1 MDSKR
6 YSIAVVFLALL
17 LSLTACGPRF
27 YVDRLNIKTSY
38 KKWVKEIGLFSHENI
53 NVWRYVED
61 KGKIE
66 LEINYDN
73 GLEGYKELSEIINAH
88 NKFVEENPDYFP
100 DDIAIDIINIDG
112 SEWINSFFG
121 NFTKDDIYPAEL
133 GINCNSKMQF
143 VSINIGECMGEE
155 LEPTDDIHFC
165 VPVVILGCDYV
176 PSNEEYA
183 FLTEFDKAEQ
193 IIFSYEDD
201 NYDKDE
207 VGKAIKAY
215 LPNVEIYESVYDGEH
230 SHLQKI
236 Q

>member
-27 YVDRLNIKTSY
+27 YVDRFNIKTSY

-88 NKFVEENPDYFP
+88 NKFVEEND
-100 DDIAIDIINIDG
+100 
-112 SEWINSFFG
+112 
-121 NFTKDDIYPAEL
+121 
-133 GINCNSKMQF
+133 
-143 VSINIGECMGEE
+143 
-155 LEPTDDIHFC
+155 
-165 VPVVILGCDYV
+165 
-176 PSNEEYA
+176 
-183 FLTEFDKAEQ
+183 
-193 IIFSYEDD
+193 
-201 NYDKDE
+201 
-207 VGKAIKAY
+207 
-215 LPNVEIYESVYDGEH
+215 
-230 SHLQKI
+230 
-236 Q
+236 